1 MDLEKLIENAKVC
14 CGDIETEDC
23 SERCINPND
32 KRGNEVRWCSQWLI
46 HDLHIA
52 LSTIQIE
59 NQALRN
65 AANGFKAENEKL
77 RDEVERQRRS
87 ADDRQHLYENAERAY
102 IKAQTELEQ
111 VKRDSLARGTR
122 RAAVDETGNPL

>member
-52 LSTIQIE
+52 LS
-59 NQALRN
+59 ALQ
-65 AANGFKAENEKL
+65 AENEKL
-77 RDEVERQRRS
+77 R
-87 ADDRQHLYENAERAY
+87 A
-102 IKAQTELEQ
+102 ELER